1 MSYVIN
7 NFVVKDKTMETMLF
21 IFGRQRSFFDM
32 FSFPVWHLCCHQNV
46 VSNLVWYDT
55 VSGKSLFYQL
65 LKIELNI
72 FSSSSHSQLF
82 GKQTEQNT
90 PFAHQG

>member
-1 MSYVIN
+1 
-7 NFVVKDKTMETMLF
+7 
-21 IFGRQRSFFDM
+21 M

-82 GKQTEQNT
+82 GKQTLNVGTKLIHIQETIHTTIRPGKNL
-90 PFAHQG
+90 FLD